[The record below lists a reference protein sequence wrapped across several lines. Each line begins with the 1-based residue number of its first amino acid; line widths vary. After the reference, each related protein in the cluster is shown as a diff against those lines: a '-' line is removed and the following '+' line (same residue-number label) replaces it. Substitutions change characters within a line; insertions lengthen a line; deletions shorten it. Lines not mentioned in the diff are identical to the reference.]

1 MKTFRVALVG
11 AGTIAKDHYLPQIKA
26 MENAELVAVMDS
38 YEEAAKFAADKFDI
52 PRWFTNLDDLLDK
65 VDCDIVVDTAAIQ
78 AHYEINLKALQAGKH
93 LYSQKPL
100 ALTVEETTALIETA
114 RAKGL
119 KISASPIHMLRPTVQ
134 AIKKM
139 VGDGVVGKVQ
149 WARVRSSHGGPE
161 YYQRSRLS
169 DPSWFYQPGAGPIF
183 DLGVHGL
190 HTITGILGPA
200 KAVTS
205 MSGITVPTRAAVG
218 CGGDYEGVP
227 FQVNIDDCSLTLL
240 DFGNNSYAFLDMT
253 YCVKD
258 YEGPNLEIFGSRGV
272 ISQSRKAGG
281 VTRLFKAM
289 PEDGGPGW
297 EEPEMPQELR
307 YQSIGVKDLMDAI
320 VEGRDPVLTPEHA
333 RHVIEIMN
341 KCYQAARERRTLD
354 LETTF

>member
-1 MKTFRVALVG
+1 MKTFKVALVG

-26 MENAELVAVMDS
+26 MENAELVAVADNV
-38 YEEAAKFAADKFDI
+38 EAAARFAAEKFGI
-52 PRWFTNLDDLLDK
+52 PHWFTRIDDLLDK

-100 ALTVEETTALIETA
+100 ALTVEEATTLIETA
-114 RAKGL
+114 KAKGL

-134 AIKKM
+134 AIRKM
-139 VGDGVVGKVQ
+139 VREGVIGKVQ
-149 WARVRSSHGGPE
+149 WARIRSSHGGPE

-200 KAVTS
+200 KAVTA

-218 CGGDYEGVP
+218 CGGEYEGVP
-227 FQVNIDDCSLTLL
+227 FEVKIDDCSLALL
-240 DFGNNSYAFLDMT
+240 DFGNNTFAFIDMT

-272 ISQSRKAGG
+272 ISQTRKGG
-281 VTRLFKAM
+281 SATRLFRAM

-297 EEPEMPQELR
+297 EEPPMPEEPR
-307 YQSIGVKDLMDAI
+307 YQSIGVKDLIDAI
-320 VEGRDPVLTPEHA
+320 IEGRDPVLTPEHA

-354 LETTF
+354 IETTF